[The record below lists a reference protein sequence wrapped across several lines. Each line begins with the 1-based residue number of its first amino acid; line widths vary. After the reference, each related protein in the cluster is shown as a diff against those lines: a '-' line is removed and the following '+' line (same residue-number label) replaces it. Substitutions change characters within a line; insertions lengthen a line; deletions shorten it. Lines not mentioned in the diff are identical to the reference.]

1 MGLRLFSEFKS
12 SNDKEYKIEIF
23 QDGYTST
30 SSSFVVDSSGFTL
43 QYQGQTDDIVSP
55 IIGSTCTIIAYNE
68 TGAFDNFI
76 NKLYLRQEED
86 FFMKV
91 SQYNGSTYDTYWT
104 GIVLQDLV
112 TELDEAK
119 PRAFKIVA
127 SDGIGHLAH
136 EEYQQDGDV
145 TIEELIEAAVGSL
158 GYDEM
163 YASTDTF
170 YATTLNTWDT
180 NITYNA
186 ARDVATF
193 IRFDASVYTTREEDG
208 TVVFTNYLDIIKEMC
223 IAFGA
228 RFYQKDGVFHF
239 EQYLERVSASRNV
252 ATYQFDGTQISV
264 AAVSDDVTL
273 DQTTSGGARLGGN
286 TFNFLPALQKVQ
298 VAFDQDRAYN
308 LLASMIHFTPTTTRQ
323 SIGFMPNANNARLQ
337 MDMTLSYQLT
347 LNTTPPSVAQEFYR
361 PVWEIEIRVE
371 DINNPGTYY
380 YLNRDWVPGTL
391 GAQLYGPTTWE
402 TTASTYHMDAG
413 IAINEATGLYLSG
426 PTTLV
431 TPPFPVAGTCEI
443 DINFDQA
450 YDNNN
455 AAQTTPSYFDETV
468 ISIARRV
475 MFIDDSGASTTTQ
488 VFSSTNTDTRI
499 KSNLTLDLGTL
510 RVSDSAGMAGSF
522 YVYTG
527 TTWVKST
534 VWARGAV
541 SPFVNLYKLLTK
553 EVLSIHKKPILR
565 YDGTIVSNSNFG
577 QRLVFDSENW
587 IMLRG
592 TFNANFDEWNG
603 EWFAISQDTANITVG
618 DPVGSGGVTTE
629 TARVSSQQGT
639 DEIIIAVDVNTT
651 DATIDGTMTNNGAV
665 VTAVNDVS
673 ATAGGSTTIDS
684 SNYMNFV
691 SYSGANGTHTINLP
705 AASTGV
711 FLRFKTNETIEA
723 NKTVTL
729 TPNGSETID
738 GETTYVMDRG
748 YDGISLM
755 GVGSQWFVVQKKE
768 K

>member
-273 DQTTSGGARLGGN
+273 NQTTSGGARLGGN

-380 YLNRDWVPGTL
+380 YLKRDWVPGTL

-455 AAQTTPSYFDETV
+455 AAQSVPSY
-468 ISIARRV
+468 
-475 MFIDDSGASTTTQ
+475 
-488 VFSSTNTDTRI
+488 
-499 KSNLTLDLGTL
+499 L
-510 RVSDSAGMAGSF
+510 RS
-522 YVYTG
+522 
-527 TTWVKST
+527 
-534 VWARGAV
+534 
-541 SPFVNLYKLLTK
+541 
-553 EVLSIHKKPILR
+553 
-565 YDGTIVSNSNFG
+565 
-577 QRLVFDSENW
+577 
-587 IMLRG
+587 
-592 TFNANFDEWNG
+592 
-603 EWFAISQDTANITVG
+603 
-618 DPVGSGGVTTE
+618 
-629 TARVSSQQGT
+629 
-639 DEIIIAVDVNTT
+639 
-651 DATIDGTMTNNGAV
+651 
-665 VTAVNDVS
+665 
-673 ATAGGSTTIDS
+673 
-684 SNYMNFV
+684 
-691 SYSGANGTHTINLP
+691 
-705 AASTGV
+705 
-711 FLRFKTNETIEA
+711 
-723 NKTVTL
+723 
-729 TPNGSETID
+729 
-738 GETTYVMDRG
+738 
-748 YDGISLM
+748 
-755 GVGSQWFVVQKKE
+755 
-768 K
+768 